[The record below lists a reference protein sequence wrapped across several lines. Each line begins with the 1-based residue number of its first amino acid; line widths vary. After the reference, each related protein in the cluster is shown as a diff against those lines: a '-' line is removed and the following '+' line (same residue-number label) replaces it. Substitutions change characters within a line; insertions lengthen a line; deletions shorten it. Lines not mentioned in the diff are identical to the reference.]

1 MKALVLS
8 QSIEYLLHRHADTS
22 HNAQHEHDHH
32 TRTVIYIL
40 WYLVVVD
47 DVERERARS
56 ECRGS
61 HARRQR
67 GHSLG
72 CLLAATSL
80 VPVSVSVLVVVFG
93 MADQPEPQAG
103 GGLSTST
110 SDSCVFCDIVAGQ
123 LAADIV
129 YSVRCECRWQPG
141 IVTHSLARS
150 CARVPHRTRSSSC
163 SRTTSPMPRCICW

>member
-80 VPVSVSVLVVVFG
+80 VPVSVVVVVFG